1 MKFVQEDR
9 VFLIRNDEVLLF
21 KKNEEYDGDDVN
33 IEDFTKPEFLRYIGI
48 KRFEDGIKQVFYY
61 FAATNDLYYTQS
73 GYWTEIKKAIYYPT
87 KALTSGVLNDYIRNG
102 QYDNEVRVGVK
113 NGDKVTFT
121 IITE

>member
-1 MKFVQEDR
+1 MNYIQEDR

-33 IEDFTKPEFLRYIGI
+33 IEEFTKAEFLRYIGV
-48 KRFEDGIKQVFYY
+48 KRFEAGIKQVFYY
-61 FAATNDLYYTQS
+61 FVSTNDLYYTQS
-73 GYWTEIKKAIYYPT
+73 GYWTEIKKAIYYPA

-102 QYDNEVRVGVK
+102 QYDNEVRLGVK

-121 IITE
+121 VITE